1 MCGCSSCPLVRA
13 SRTKRSA
20 SPGDGVRPR
29 SSTFTATSRFC
40 AWSRTRNTA
49 AKPPSPSRSP
59 TVNSLPS
66 AFWRRRRSVA
76 RSSDMADAKPRNARR
91 WALGT
96 AGVALAWLLGVWP
109 PPLWWRD
116 HWPRASAMMRERGP
130 APVWHLTP
138 LKDISPVLQR
148 MVIIGEDSRFRTH
161 HGIDPS
167 EIADALGADREG
179 GRGFPRALI
188 AAWRQRD
195 RLRGASTITQQLAKN
210 LYLSSSRNPLR
221 KLKEAVTALRLE
233 LALPKDR
240 ILELYLDVAEWGLG
254 SGCGEPRLLWRT
266 GVATLRRAGGRTG
279 GDAAAPPHLEP
290 DVSSGAHARAAQ
302 PDPREVPRG
311 GGVHSAGRGG
321 HGAGR
326 AAGGL
331 TAHRFP
337 HPATAD
343 AHRHRERHDE
353 ESDAQH
359 VGRRVDGETD
369 SGCEARVV
377 R

>member
-59 TVNSLPS
+59 TVNSSPS
-66 AFWRRRRSVA
+66 VCWRLQRSVA
-76 RSSDMADAKPRNARR
+76 TTSYMADAKPRHARR
-91 WALGT
+91 RALGT

-167 EIADALGADREG
+167 EIADALRADREG

-188 AAWRQRD
+188 AAWRRRD
-195 RLRGASTITQQLAKN
+195 RLRAASRITPQPVEHLP
-210 LYLSSSRNPLR
+210 LPSSRSPLG
-221 KLKEAVTALRLE
+221 KLEEAVTAQQ
-233 LALPKDR
+233 
-240 ILELYLDVAEWGLG
+240 
-254 SGCGEPRLLWRT
+254 
-266 GVATLRRAGGRTG
+266 RRG
-279 GDAAAPPHLEP
+279 AAPK
-290 DVSSGAHARAAQ
+290 GGT
-302 PDPREVPRG
+302 RG
-311 GGVHSAGRGG
+311 
-321 HGAGR
+321 
-326 AAGGL
+326 L
-331 TAHRFP
+331 
-337 HPATAD
+337 
-343 AHRHRERHDE
+343 
-353 ESDAQH
+353 
-359 VGRRVDGETD
+359 
-369 SGCEARVV
+369 
-377 R
+377 